1 MEHHINPPGGV
12 AIMPQ
17 ATTLPDYLRPGLA
30 IVSIGLNPS
39 LPSVRAGF
47 YFANPRNRFWRALN
61 GSELVPVELS
71 PGTAAME
78 YLFNECGIGFT
89 DVVKRA
95 TAGGA
100 QLRAADYR
108 EWAPVLR
115 DKLQAAGPVIAWFHG
130 KQAFRHY
137 LRYAEG
143 LRPANIE
150 WGEQPYFIGDSHI
163 FVTPNP
169 SPANAVY
176 TLAALVEWYR
186 QLEVLRVRLAAS
198 G

>member
-1 MEHHINPPGGV
+1 
-12 AIMPQ
+12 MPQ
-17 ATTLPDYLRPGLA
+17 ETTLPDYLRPGLA

-39 LPSVRAGF
+39 LPSVREGF

-61 GSELVPVELS
+61 GSALVPALLT
-71 PGTAAME
+71 PGIAATE
-78 YLFNECGIGFT
+78 YLFSECDIGFT
-89 DVVKRA
+89 DVVKRP

-108 EWAPVLR
+108 EWAPVLG
-115 DKLQAAGPVIAWFHG
+115 DKLHEVSPLIAWFHG
-130 KQAFRHY
+130 KLAFCNY

-143 LRPANIE
+143 LRPAEIG
-150 WGEQPYFIGDSHI
+150 WGEQPFSIGDSRI

-169 SPANAVY
+169 SPANAVF
-176 TLAALVEWYR
+176 TLEALVEWYR
-186 QLEVLRVRLAAS
+186 RLKALRDRLAAS